1 MKMRVMLTALLGGL
15 ALLVAAGSNNAA
27 VAEDPDISTI
37 MKKVNSGK
45 TALKATM
52 KAGLTAKQPD
62 WDVLKTSAEQLTELA
77 VALGKNKQPKGPDE
91 SWKKLTGL
99 YAENAKAWKPP
110 SARRMPRLATL
121 LTPSSSLA
129 APVALATRFTKID
142 FVIEN
147 ESIIRDRQDEC
158 PDGFFIN

>member
-99 YAENAKAWKPP
+99 YAENAKA
-110 SARRMPRLATL
+110 LE
-121 LTPSSSLA
+121 A
-129 APVALATRFTKID
+129 AIGKKDAKASNAAYAKFFAGSTCGACHKVH
-142 FVIEN
+142 
-147 ESIIRDRQDEC
+147 QD
-158 PDGFFIN
+158 